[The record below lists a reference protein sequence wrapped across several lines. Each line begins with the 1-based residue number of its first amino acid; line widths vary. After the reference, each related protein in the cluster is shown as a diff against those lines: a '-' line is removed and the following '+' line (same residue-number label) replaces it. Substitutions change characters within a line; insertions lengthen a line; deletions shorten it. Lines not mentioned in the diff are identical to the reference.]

1 MNITIEE
8 VIAEIQTT
16 QAGTVQLEMAS
27 QRALIKKQQQKI
39 EELSQQES
47 ETKKD

>member
-1 MNITIEE
+1 MNVTIEE
-8 VIAEIQTT
+8 VVSELQKT
-16 QAGTVQLEMAS
+16 QAGTAQIELAS
-27 QRALIKKQQQKI
+27 QRDLIKKQQQKI

>member
-8 VIAEIQTT
+8 VVSELQKT
-16 QAGTVQLEMAS
+16 QAGSLQLELAS

-47 ETKKD
+47 ETKED

>member
-8 VIAEIQTT
+8 VVSELQKT
-16 QAGTVQLEMAS
+16 QAGALQLELAS

-47 ETKKD
+47 ETKED